1 LLRKQVDTQQT
12 LLPTIM
18 PSHQM
23 GASINQ
29 AVKPEFESAQPK
41 GAAMANKAEPNR
53 NPKYDPSKVH
63 ITETRME
70 WSNWW
75 KHINC
80 E

>member
-1 LLRKQVDTQQT
+1 
-12 LLPTIM
+12 M

-29 AVKPEFESAQPK
+29 AVKPEFETESRQVP
-41 GAAMANKAEPNR
+41 AMASKNEPNR

-80 E
+80 EYHFMIFVEIE